1 MASEIYLRVMDRVTH
16 LVRAAVC
23 GIGIGL
29 VILLFLE
36 VLSRFVFDFSIFV
49 VNGLARMLLLWFFF
63 LGAALALK
71 EGSHVGLT
79 FLDGMLEGRAKALAS
94 AIARL
99 ATVAFLAL
107 LLVGSLSLISGAWS
121 LVEPSLGISVFW
133 LYLSIPTG
141 TALMLAFFLELEVR
155 AFRDAHKGAK
165 SE

>member
-1 MASEIYLRVMDRVTH
+1 MASELYLRVMHHVAR

-79 FLDGMLEGRAKALAS
+79 FLEGLLEGRAKALAS
-94 AIARL
+94 AAARL
-99 ATVAFLAL
+99 ATVVFLGL

-121 LVEPSLGISVFW
+121 LVEPSLRISVFW

-141 TALMLAFFLELEVR
+141 TVLMLAFFFELEVR
-155 AFRDAHKGAK
+155 AFRDARKGTK
-165 SE
+165 DE